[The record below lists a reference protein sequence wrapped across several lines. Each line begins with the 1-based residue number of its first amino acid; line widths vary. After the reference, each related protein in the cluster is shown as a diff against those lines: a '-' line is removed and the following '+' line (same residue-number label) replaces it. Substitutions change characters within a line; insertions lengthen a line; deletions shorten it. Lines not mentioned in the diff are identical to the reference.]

1 MRGLG
6 ALVELVVGVLERGR
20 GRDHMGQLANGDHV
34 VVGHLL
40 AREHLGGGT
49 HADDG
54 EAEDPQY
61 IGAKLF
67 DERRNGAVEAV
78 DDGGDGDDRHD
89 ADDDAEDG
97 QRRAQLVGAQRVERH
112 PDRIRVDLRHASEF
126 TPQCDDRIEVG
137 GFAGGVDAEEDADGC
152 GDE

>member
-1 MRGLG
+1 
-6 ALVELVVGVLERGR
+6 
-20 GRDHMGQLANGDHV
+20 MGQLTNGDHV

-40 AREHLGGGT
+40 AGEHLGGGT

-67 DERRNGAVEAV
+67 DERRNGTVEAV
-78 DDGGDGDDRHD
+78 DDGGDGDDGHD

-97 QRRAQLVGAQRVERH
+97 QAGAQLVGAQCVERH
-112 PDRIRVDLRHASEF
+112 LD
-126 TPQCDDRIEVG
+126 
-137 GFAGGVDAEEDADGC
+137 GFALISGSHQNSLLSATIGSRSAALRAG
-152 GDE
+152 